1 MGIVIFSVI
10 KLRLSHYLL
19 LHLTLLVAELGYQPP
34 LRASLLFCCRD
45 TAFVTPVNLLDH
57 EPHDNCH

>member
-1 MGIVIFSVI
+1 MQEEVMGIVIFSVI

-34 LRASLLFCCRD
+34 I
-45 TAFVTPVNLLDH
+45 
-57 EPHDNCH
+57 

>member
-19 LHLTLLVAELGYQPP
+19 LHLTLLVADF
-34 LRASLLFCCRD
+34 SLARLSA
-45 TAFVTPVNLLDH
+45 TVV
-57 EPHDNCH
+57 EGEE

>member
-19 LHLTLLVAELGYQPP
+19 LHLTLLVAELDYQPP
-34 LRASLLFCCRD
+34 SVAIISLLRYDVFY
-45 TAFVTPVNLLDH
+45 AS
-57 EPHDNCH
+57 